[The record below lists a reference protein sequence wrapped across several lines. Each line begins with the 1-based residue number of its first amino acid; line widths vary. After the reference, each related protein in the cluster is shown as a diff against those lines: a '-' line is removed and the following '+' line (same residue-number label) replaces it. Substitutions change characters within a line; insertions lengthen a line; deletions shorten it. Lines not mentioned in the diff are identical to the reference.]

1 MKIIASIAILIS
13 IMAIFF
19 SLKKQDLNLKGTVYS
34 RVATSSTVSVGVQEV
49 KTLFSIR
56 NSCSSRIIS
65 TVAQPIML
73 SFHTDITPTALI
85 GHLQAASTTVA
96 YPSDDYGCGTV
107 KAYGF
112 NASSTLTISEAT
124 F

>member
-1 MKIIASIAILIS
+1 MKKYLIFLIIIAGVAGYF
-13 IMAIFF
+13 AF
-19 SLKKQDLNLKGTVYS
+19 KKEPQLKGYS
-34 RVATSSTVSVGVQEV
+34 YSGVATSSTISVGVQEV
-49 KTLFSIR
+49 KTLFSNR
-56 NSCSSRIIS
+56 NTCSSRIIS
-65 TVAQPIML
+65 TVVQPIML

-96 YPSDDYGCGTV
+96 YPSDNFGCGVV

-112 NASSTLTISEAT
+112 NASTTITITEAT

>member
-1 MKIIASIAILIS
+1 MKIIASIVILIS
-13 IMAIFF
+13 IVAIFF
-19 SLKKQDLNLKGTVYS
+19 SLKKEDINLKGSVYS
-34 RVATSSTVSVGVQEV
+34 RVATSSTISVGVQEV
-49 KTLFSIR
+49 KTLFSNR
-56 NSCSSRIIS
+56 NACSSRVIS

-96 YPSDDYGCGTV
+96 YPSDDFGCGIV
-107 KAYGF
+107 KAYGH
-112 NASSTLTISEAT
+112 NASTTITISEAV